1 MRRVRSAGELSV
13 PPGHGAFPVIGG
25 GQMFGPEMNGMWQ
38 SRILT
43 AEKATCSVASI
54 AIWRAK
60 SGSWKASMTDYIELH
75 ARSAFSFL
83 KGASTPEE
91 LIGACSELKMPA
103 MALLDRDG
111 VYGAARFHL
120 AAKKIG
126 IKAHIGAEVAVQR
139 PKAKDQRPRDGVE
152 IPLLV
157 RSRSGYQNLCRLIT
171 LMKMRVPK
179 HAKPGEC
186 SVTPDE
192 LASHAEGLVWVT
204 GGSNGL
210 LAKDFHHRGHRG
222 AQRNAERL
230 IDVFGKGNVYAE
242 LERHF
247 NRDEESRTHA

>member
-1 MRRVRSAGELSV
+1 
-13 PPGHGAFPVIGG
+13 
-25 GQMFGPEMNGMWQ
+25 
-38 SRILT
+38 
-43 AEKATCSVASI
+43 
-54 AIWRAK
+54 
-60 SGSWKASMTDYIELH
+60 MTDYIELH

-192 LASHAEGLVWVT
+192 LAAHAGGLVCLT
-204 GGSNGL
+204 GGIDGPLGKNIN
-210 LAKDFHHRGHRG
+210 HRDTEDT
-222 AQRNAERL
+222 QRVTELL
-230 IDVFGKGNVYAE
+230 IDTVGKGNVYAE
-242 LERHF
+242 LQRHF
-247 NRDEESRTHA
+247 NRDEEARNHA